1 MGAVSNTAED
11 DLALFQKIKESDAKA
26 FKMLFLQ
33 YYDKLRH
40 FLILLYKNPVLAD
53 EVVQEV
59 FAKIWEKREE
69 LVIKTSVKYY
79 LYACCKNRA
88 YNFTQKKVNRQLE
101 LSKALSDLISDDQNP
116 EKILILDTIYQDFQS
131 AINTLPEKA
140 KEVFM
145 LKYLKKNKHKE
156 IARSMNI
163 SESMVE
169 KHVSNALRHLRKE
182 LSIHALK

>member
-1 MGAVSNTAED
+1 MGAVSNTAND
-11 DLALFQKIKESDAKA
+11 DLALFQKIKESDAQA
-26 FKMLFLQ
+26 FKMLFLR
-33 YYDKLRH
+33 YYDKLRR
-40 FLILLYKNPVLAD
+40 FLVLLYKNPVLAD

-79 LYACCKNRA
+79 LYTCCKNRA

-101 LSKALSDLISDDQNP
+101 LSSALSDLISDDKNP